1 MAMIDYL
8 EVKPRDIN
16 PRSLQLKPS
25 PLYIE
30 ARIKTFWYVLL
41 ISFTCFMAGRKV
53 GGVLGN
59 KLDTMTNPL
68 SRL

>member
-8 EVKPRDIN
+8 EVSPIDSRKRPL
-16 PRSLQLKPS
+16 PLKPC
-25 PLYIE
+25 PINIE

-53 GGVLGN
+53 GRVLGN
-59 KLDTMTNPL
+59 KLDNSTKPF